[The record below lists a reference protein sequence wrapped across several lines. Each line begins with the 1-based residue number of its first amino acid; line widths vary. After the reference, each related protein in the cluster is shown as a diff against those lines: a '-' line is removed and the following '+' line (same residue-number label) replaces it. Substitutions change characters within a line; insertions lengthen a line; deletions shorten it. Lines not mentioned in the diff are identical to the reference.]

1 MAEAFGIAGSA
12 FGAVSLGL
20 QLFKEVSQYLD
31 DIDGREEDLKEARN
45 YATNIQLSL
54 NALDVALSTAPT
66 GDPATKTAIDSC
78 KTSCL
83 SAVNNLLAAVK
94 DLRGPIISAPNS
106 NVARA
111 KELCA
116 KIKYPFKKQN
126 MEKLEEIL
134 SRTNSALQTMLQVFQ
149 LNTGI
154 AATCSINNMHQAV
167 ANVSLIFNNS
177 KSTLDEMQ
185 KTSEL
190 HDDRLS
196 TLQQDVRELLIL
208 TRGSQDLNIL
218 LRTLAQ
224 HLSDHTSN
232 TSVTANLLQN
242 PTSDIFLPSIQTT
255 SYQGGYNMK
264 FDSFCCCKTQRSRFS
279 QNRWGPFLLEVEISS
294 RDHHAPE
301 CPMSKLSAVT
311 HHTKRVLN
319 LSLLTSLKLPGRAS
333 RFSLAFTTGAGILG
347 LSQKLTWV
355 ATVDE
360 DSSPVFRIARMMEK
374 YNRLP
379 RKDMRILL
387 ASCLRRL
394 VWCYVNSHASVTD
407 VNKNG
412 DSIIEWALEHYQ
424 LSSSLA
430 ALDADNMADLFQ
442 MLSVVTK
449 PATYPRRVTVA
460 PIPALLARS
469 NWFSKCTRPNQ
480 VATALLSNYSESVG
494 HCHRDWAL
502 SWWRGNGFVRGSY
515 TLFQSFPQ
523 VAENLEFGPLSQAIL
538 KQDRDGVQQLLKTYP
553 SYMNEI
559 NYCGQSPIHLAIE
572 TQNMDIIGVILLY
585 ANTETLNVKDNMGRN
600 PIALATAA
608 IGKHTERIQESCG
621 GFKVLETL
629 IRLETAI
636 LPSSLQLGFMPSRNH
651 GNNCTH
657 GHKILIKGLAQRREA
672 LKELAYRKLS
682 PSERQDLEIHQ
693 ARILDKNAARVQ
705 YQLEA
710 QGCAI
715 PTYLK
720 VYEANAELSVA
731 QTSIYS
737 YICSGEVAEYARQLG
752 FHYSTNELADYIST
766 LATRIGTEDC
776 HAYIYTPFSCSYF
789 CWMIDQGTN
798 VSSRI
803 HNKQLPALETE
814 LTIAHYFMASHG
826 MMIRG
831 DREFTLDCPTSLEAF
846 KIVFSDMIVDSC
858 RCWCSPGGCTP
869 LVKLLSGIHWFEKSP
884 RFFSEGN
891 FIDRLIRVTENRMV
905 GLFSIHTNKIS
916 QYQWIYMAIV
926 RYFTFALLELP
937 HVCCCIIQNPS
948 GPLPEEERG
957 ELQEEESFLLELFEN
972 LIAEFEEKRLYE
984 MRLEGF
990 FEWMRLVWVPRMCQA
1005 EQELASP
1012 RLTSQQL
1019 QDAKAIGVVLEF
1031 HGPLP
1036 MDSSPRVV
1044 EGLEG
1049 DLWDAMDE
1057 LDQIA
1062 TDSER
1067 PTKESLQT
1075 HT

>member
-12 FGAVSLGL
+12 FGTVSLGV
-20 QLFKEVSQYLD
+20 QLFKEISQYLD
-31 DIDGREEDLKEARN
+31 DIDGREEDLKDALS
-45 YATNIQLSL
+45 YATNLQLSL
-54 NALDVALSTAPT
+54 NALNVAMSNAPT
-66 GDPATKTAIDSC
+66 GDPETKNAIDSC
-78 KTSCL
+78 IVSYV
-83 SAVNNLLAAVK
+83 SAVNNLLAVVK
-94 DLRGPIISAPNS
+94 DLRGPMVSAPS
-106 NVARA
+106 SKASKA
-111 KELCA
+111 LCA
-116 KIKYPFKKQN
+116 KLKYPFKKQN

-134 SRTNSALQTMLQVFQ
+134 SRTNSALQTILQVFQ
-149 LNTGI
+149 LNNSHATT
-154 AATCSINNMHQAV
+154 AAINDVHQAM
-167 ANVSLIFNNS
+167 ANVNLISNNN
-177 KSTLDEMQ
+177 KSTLDEIQ

-190 HDDRLS
+190 HNDRLS
-196 TLQQDVRELLIL
+196 TLQRDVRELLIL
-208 TRGSQDLNIL
+208 TRDSHDSNIL

-224 HLSDHTSN
+224 HMSDHTSH

-242 PTSDIFLPSIQTT
+242 PTSDTFLPSVQTT
-255 SYQGGYNMK
+255 SYQGGYNMT
-264 FDSFCCCKTQRSRFS
+264 FDAFCSCKTQRSRFS

-294 RDHHAPE
+294 RDRHAPE
-301 CPMSKLSAVT
+301 CPMSKLSAAT
-311 HHTKRVLN
+311 HQTKRVLN
-319 LSLLTSLKLPGRAS
+319 LSLPTSLKLPRRAS
-333 RFSLAFTTGAGILG
+333 RFSLSFTTGAGILG
-347 LSQKLTWV
+347 LSQKLAWV

-360 DSSPVFRIARMMEK
+360 DSSPVFRIVRMMEK

-394 VWCYVNSHASVTD
+394 IWCYVNSHASVTD

-430 ALDADNMADLFQ
+430 ALNADNMADLFQ

-449 PATYPRRVTVA
+449 PATYPRRVTVT

-480 VATALLSNYSESVG
+480 VATALLSNYNESVG

-553 SYMNEI
+553 SYINEI

-585 ANTETLNVKDNMGRN
+585 ANIEALNVKDNMGRN

-608 IGKHTERIQESCG
+608 IGTHTEKIQESCG

-682 PSERQDLEIHQ
+682 PSERQHLEIHQ

-715 PTYLK
+715 PTYLN
-720 VYEANAELSVA
+720 VYEANAESSVA
-731 QTSIYS
+731 QTSIYT

-752 FHYSTNELADYIST
+752 FHYSNNELADYIST
-766 LATRIGTEDC
+766 LATRMGTEDC

-789 CWMIDQGTN
+789 CWMIDQGTI
-798 VSSRI
+798 VSTRV

-831 DREFTLDCPTSLEAF
+831 DRGFTLDCSISLEAF
-846 KIVFSDMIVDSC
+846 KIVFSNMIVDRC

-869 LVKLLSGIHWFEKSP
+869 LMKLLSGIHWFEKSP

-891 FIDRLIRVTENRMV
+891 FIDRLIRATESRMA
-905 GLFSIHTNKIS
+905 GLFSIYTSEIS

-926 RYFTFALLELP
+926 RYYTFALLELP

-948 GPLPEEERG
+948 GPLPEDERR

-972 LIAEFEEKRLYE
+972 LIAEFEEKCLHE

-1005 EQELASP
+1005 EQELASLS
-1012 RLTSQQL
+1012 LTSQQL

-1031 HGPLP
+1031 DGPLP
-1036 MDSSPRVV
+1036 VDSSPRVV
-1044 EGLEG
+1044 EGLED

-1062 TDSER
+1062 TDPER